1 MSQRTD
7 NPADSD
13 LLAPEEEQELISA
26 LGAAWAPAELDPALN
41 EMLIEA
47 ALEDPLAEPSDEEI
61 AESAR
66 LRKALD
72 GEGEHPDAELA
83 RALSLAN
90 APREL
95 EPEQSRH
102 LAKKALARRSNVIY
116 VTFGA
121 AATLVAAAAAV
132 LLFVFPASKSASTAM
147 QMQPVEK
154 LAVSRS
160 TVPMFDKK
168 FETADTTARIDRIA
182 SARARDL
189 RQNQYA
195 MWGVR

>member
-7 NPADSD
+7 NPADGD
-13 LLAPEEEQELISA
+13 LLAPEQEEELTRA
-26 LGAAWAPAELDPALN
+26 LRAAWAPAELDPALN

-47 ALEDPLAEPSDEEI
+47 ALEDPFAEPSDEEI
-61 AESAR
+61 AESER
-66 LRKALD
+66 LRRALD
-72 GEGEHPDAELA
+72 GEGEHPDADLA
-83 RALSLAN
+83 RALSLAH

-95 EPEQSRH
+95 EPGQSRH
-102 LAKKALARRSNVIY
+102 LARQALTRRSNVIY
-116 VTFGA
+116 VVFGA
-121 AATLVAAAAAV
+121 AATLVAAAAV
-132 LLFVFPASKSASTAM
+132 VMLFLFPASKSAAPAM
-147 QMQPVEK
+147 QPAEK

-160 TVPMFDKK
+160 TVSMFNKK
-168 FETADTTARIDRIA
+168 FDTADTTARIDRIA